1 MIAKKIIVECDME
14 IKKRNNVQ
22 FNFYLNYNEQ
32 FKDWLFTGCTFK
44 MHIATQDEDG
54 GWLEHCWAVAS
65 MSTTSSTKISAW
77 SMSNPTWMDVAMHG
91 CVAMLGLQIT
101 GILIFIIR

>member
-1 MIAKKIIVECDME
+1 M
-14 IKKRNNVQ
+14 Q
-22 FNFYLNYNEQ
+22 FNLNLNSNEQ

-54 GWLEHCWAVAS
+54 GWLEHCWVVVS
-65 MSTTSSTKISAW
+65 MSTTSSTKISSW
-77 SMSNPTWMDVAMHG
+77 SMSNPIGMDVAMYG
-91 CVAMLGLQIT
+91 CAAMVGLKIT